1 MTQVEQVHKTGALMS
16 EEGKRD
22 GALSTNGKGDRA
34 LVCASEAE

>member
-16 EEGKRD
+16 EEGRG